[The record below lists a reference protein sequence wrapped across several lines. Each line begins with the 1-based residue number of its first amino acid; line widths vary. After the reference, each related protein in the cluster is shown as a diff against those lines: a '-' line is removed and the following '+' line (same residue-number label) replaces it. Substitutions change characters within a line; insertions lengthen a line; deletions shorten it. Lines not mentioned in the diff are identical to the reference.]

1 MYEKWKR
8 LQYYVIIGIISLI
21 ALLFLPMLGSEAGL
35 TWIVPT
41 TTVGWIVYIASK
53 LVVSG
58 TNILIFHC
66 FILQGKTNILNHP
79 NYIKA
84 QEILCNVEKKEFAPK
99 SPQEWHKS
107 VYGKK
112 GTTVF
117 ITTLL
122 SSIGLTQAVLTFNLV
137 TFLTYLF
144 TVIGG
149 IIFGILQMNQE
160 EIYWTEEYLAY
171 AKLEKEKHDDNLRKQ
186 RIEELR
192 GTSTQEQTGH
202 SEALPGDTATC

>member
-1 MYEKWKR
+1 MYEKWKQF
-8 LQYYVIIGIISLI
+8 QYYVIIGIISLI

-35 TWIVPT
+35 TWVVPT
-41 TTVGWIVYIASK
+41 TAVGWIVYISSK
-53 LVVSG
+53 LVVAL

-84 QEILCNVEKKEFAPK
+84 QEILCNIEKKEYAPK
-99 SPQEWHKS
+99 SPKEWHKN

-149 IIFGILQMNQE
+149 VIFGILQMNQE

-171 AKLEKEKHDDNLRKQ
+171 AKLEKERHNDNIQ
-186 RIEELR
+186 RNSIEKLG

-202 SEALPGDTATC
+202 SETLSSNTATC